1 MVKILQTAL
10 IAVLVVL
17 SSTTSA
23 YISPKQ
29 ILRKGT
35 KLVYDVNYSGTQ
47 YECTV
52 TMNEESDAYNFDW
65 KISSPENT
73 SGSINIA
80 KTALENANS
89 LFSNFTGGTIQ
100 LKDECCFLISKKM
113 FNALKGNGSI
123 EIYTDKKEG
132 VMTIFGNPY
141 NHTQTFGY
149 QNNFS
154 NEFECRTVT
163 DGGDFQITY
172 VNDENFPLIVEMN
185 LGMKMKL
192 KSIYN

>member
-47 YECTV
+47 YEFTV
-52 TMNEESDAYNFDW
+52 TMNEESDAFNFDW
-65 KISSPENT
+65 KISSPDIK
-73 SGSINIA
+73 SGSINVT
-80 KTALENANS
+80 KSALENANS
-89 LFSNFTGGTIQ
+89 LFSNFSGGNIQ
-100 LKDECCFLISKKM
+100 LKDECCFFLSKKM

-123 EIYTDKKEG
+123 EIFTDKKDG
-132 VMTIFGNPY
+132 VLTIFGNPY
-141 NHTQTFGY
+141 NHTQTIGY

-154 NEFECRTVT
+154 NEFECRTVS

-172 VNDENFPLIVEMN
+172 VNDETFPLIVELN

-192 KSIYN
+192 KSILN

>member
-1 MVKILQTAL
+1 MVKILQTTL

-52 TMNEESDAYNFDW
+52 TMNEESDSYNFDW
-65 KISSPENT
+65 KISSPENK
-73 SGSINIA
+73 SGSINVSKI
-80 KTALENANS
+80 ALENANS
-89 LFSNFTGGTIQ
+89 LFSNFSGGKIQ
-100 LKDECCFLISKKM
+100 LKDECCFLLSRKM

-123 EIYTDKKEG
+123 EIFTDKKDG
-132 VMTIFGNPY
+132 VLTIFGNPY
-141 NHTQTFGY
+141 NHTQTIGY

-154 NEFECRTVT
+154 NEFECRTVS

-172 VNDENFPLIVEMN
+172 VNDENFPLIIEMN